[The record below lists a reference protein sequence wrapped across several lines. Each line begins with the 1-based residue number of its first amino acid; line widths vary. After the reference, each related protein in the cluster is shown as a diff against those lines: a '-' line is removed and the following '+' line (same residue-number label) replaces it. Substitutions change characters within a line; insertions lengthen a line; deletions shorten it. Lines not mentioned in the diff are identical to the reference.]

1 MKQLQPIRD
10 EGSEFTVISEYFHW
24 RRLLRIM
31 SLLHWFFRC
40 TNGIWQMLSNC
51 YYGDILKIAGPINVW
66 ACMNVRTC
74 VHLKHRHGQNKL
86 LIKCKILLRKTKR
99 KMKIAMKTRHA
110 CSKKKCTDIYKRLQ
124 PRDEELWIHMYH
136 LQPKHKHSTPALAP
150 APAPIICVY
159 KCICI
164 A

>member
-1 MKQLQPIRD
+1 MKQLQPIRV
-10 EGSEFTVISEYFHW
+10 EGSDFTVISEYFHW

-31 SLLHWFFRC
+31 SFLHWFFRC

-86 LIKCKILLRKTKR
+86 LIKCKILLRETER
-99 KMKIAMKTRHA
+99 KIKIAMKTKYA
-110 CSKKKCTDIYKRLQ
+110 CSKKKCKDIYTNGYSREMKNYEFTCIIFSQ
-124 PRDEELWIHMYH
+124 SI
-136 LQPKHKHSTPALAP
+136 STRHRHWHRHRSYVCTYAYA
-150 APAPIICVY
+150 
-159 KCICI
+159 
-164 A
+164 